1 MATVVWGDEPEER
14 AVVSA
19 EDVREVLVEVDRLA
33 AEHPLIV
40 DVTVDSG
47 DTLGVALGGDVSV
60 LLFGVASKKPPYF
73 VSRGRAPR
81 RGDGVV
87 GFGYFGSRT
96 EFLESQVIPLR
107 DALDAACLFV
117 ADGERPGNVGW
128 TEV

>member
-73 VSRGRAPR
+73 VSRGGR
-81 RGDGVV
+81 RGAVMV
-87 GFGYFGSRT
+87 SSGSGTSGRVRS
-96 EFLESQVIPLR
+96 FWNR
-107 DALDAACLFV
+107 
-117 ADGERPGNVGW
+117 R
-128 TEV
+128 